1 MAKAK
6 FGEYLAIT
14 NLSAD
19 TLGLYQ
25 VMRYES
31 LDLNFKVEF
40 RRNTALPLY
49 WRGLDIQYELYFED
63 GYKQPFTGKWLETE
77 YSYAKEVAIASF
89 QVRVEHFSNLTKIK
103 LKGKRSNASDTT
115 DNIREIEFDFSE
127 IKIAKD
133 LQIDDKNDKLI
144 ITEYSVYYTKPI
156 HPSRKGDLITINGK
170 KEYPVL
176 RGTSQE
182 GEVLKTE
189 WHDGYIAIKPMK
201 VKYMQ
206 QEIFPKFEI
215 GLADSSSATAGV
227 IFKEIITIFKP
238 EISKWYYFK
247 LPDNLFSSQLSY
259 PMIRCTIGDY
269 IGWIYHTDLEIEKL
283 RHSSQLAFNEIY
295 CQRELQYISD
305 VEEVVNEEGEKK
317 YIVTSVPKF
326 SGQIDL
332 NTIEV
337 PFILPSTTFSFE
349 VVDSENQSMGFGKML
364 FNELGTGQKNFTI
377 LEEPIFESSQI
388 SSDGTVTGKQYKDQE
403 IKIKF
408 KAKNIFTNQEQEWIM
423 PIVFYTN
430 AKPIFFPGIV
440 LPYISLNNVQEEEA
454 IRDNK
459 FTDKATLLEPAILN
473 PYEKLT
479 YQINLK
485 KIYIPH
491 LYSFG
496 WGSNM
501 EHMVF
506 QIYEEI
512 VEEEN
517 SSFSFEDNVEA
528 RVLLSEETDY
538 VIPVRWDSDNYSY
551 FKEYNNFINASNQVL
566 INTLN
571 SGEKIYSL
579 DKSLFL
585 KIGIK
590 VYWETSES
598 SQTYASNLEE
608 AGTIRLGRTLPPILE
623 PSFSSLSSKKFTY
636 KIKDYGGDKTQNKN
650 YNSMINSLC
659 RNGKEKL
666 LLSFK
671 KGEEEVAFIEIN
683 KNNPTIENIKNIL
696 LEGTKREISFSQF
709 PLVFNSNPLTGV
721 SYTSEDLKNI
731 TKIEGKYYFFLKEP
745 NEFQY
750 FNYQIE
756 NFVIISGKAPSI
768 GFRKEGVLINC
779 EAEQQLR
786 PVKEG
791 GLREDGIY
799 FIEINALNDKDK
811 LILSFPNGVSGE
823 IYCQEGL
830 IHLKGFVLD

>member
-1 MAKAK
+1 MDEVK
-6 FGEYLAIT
+6 FGDYLAIT

-19 TLGLYQ
+19 TLGSEE

-31 LDLNFKVEF
+31 LDLSLKVEF
-40 RRNTALPLY
+40 QREAGSLF
-49 WRGLDIQYELYFED
+49 WKGLDIKYELYFED
-63 GYKQPFTGKWLETE
+63 GYKQPFAGEWLGTE
-77 YSYAKEVAIASF
+77 YNYVKGIAIATF
-89 QVRVEHFSNLTKIK
+89 QIRVEHISNLTKIR
-103 LKGKRSNASDTT
+103 LKGKRPSASNNTSD
-115 DNIREIEFDFSE
+115 IREAEFDFSKT
-127 IKIAKD
+127 KIAKD
-133 LQIDDKNDKLI
+133 LQIDGKNNKLI
-144 ITEYSVYYTKPI
+144 ITEYSIYYTKPI

-170 KEYPVL
+170 KEYPLL

-182 GEVLKTE
+182 GEVLKTQ

-215 GLADSSSATAGV
+215 GLASSGSATGGV
-227 IFKEIITIFKP
+227 VIDKSIATFKP

-247 LPDNLFSSQLSY
+247 LPDNLFSSQLNY
-259 PMIRCTIGDY
+259 PIIKYSIGDY
-269 IGWIYHTDLEIEKL
+269 SGWIYHTNLEIEKL
-283 RHSSQLAFNEIY
+283 RHSSQLDFSVTH

-305 VEEVVNEEGEKK
+305 IEETVNEKGEKK
-317 YIVTSVPKF
+317 YTVISIPKF

-332 NTIEV
+332 GTTEV
-337 PFILPSTTFSFE
+337 PFILSSTTLSFE
-349 VVDSENQSMGFGKML
+349 VTDSKDQLMGIGKIL
-364 FNELGTGQKNFTI
+364 FNELGTGQKNFMI
-377 LEEPIFESSQI
+377 LEEPTFESSQI
-388 SSDGTVTGKQYKDQE
+388 SSDGTVTGKQYKDWE

-423 PIVFYTN
+423 PISFFTN
-430 AKPIFFPGIV
+430 AKPIFFPGVV

-473 PYEKLT
+473 PYEKLS

-485 KIYIPH
+485 KIYIPY

-496 WGSNM
+496 WDLNM
-501 EHMVF
+501 EHMTF

-512 VEEEN
+512 IEEEN
-517 SSFSFEDNVEA
+517 SSFSFENSSNT
-528 RVLLSEETDY
+528 RVLLSKEADY
-538 VIPVRWDSDNYSY
+538 AIPTRYGSDNVSY
-551 FKEYNNFINASNQVL
+551 FKEYNNFINTSDQVL

-571 SGEKIYSL
+571 NGEKVYSL

-590 VYWETSES
+590 VYWKTNEF
-598 SQTYASNLEE
+598 SQTYVSNLEE

-623 PSFSSLSSKKFTY
+623 SSFSSLSSKKFTY
-636 KIKDYGGDKTQNKN
+636 KIKDYGGDKTQDKN
-650 YNSMINSLC
+650 YNSTVNSLC
-659 RNGKEKL
+659 RNGKERL

-671 KGEEEVAFIEIN
+671 KGEEEVAFIEVN

-696 LEGTKREISFSQF
+696 LEGAKREISFSQF

-721 SYTSEDLKNI
+721 SYTLEDLKDI

-750 FNYQIE
+750 FNYPIE
-756 NFVIISGKAPSI
+756 DFVIVSGKAPSI